1 MRQTEILRVRQQ
13 NVPVELALADS
24 VPRPVEIFL
33 DEHQA
38 HAFRRQHIL
47 DLLEGEAAF
56 LPARDSATG
65 VWEIFNKAALIWIR
79 VPLEPLGQ
87 GGAESSDELFD
98 FQSRVRV
105 ELRGGPPIDGDL
117 LYSAPEEA
125 SRAVDYLN
133 AAGRFFRLWDT
144 HHLYLVNR
152 SFVLRVIEL

>member
-24 VPRPVEIFL
+24 APRPVEIFL

-56 LPARDSATG
+56 LPARDSTSG
-65 VWEIFNKAALIWIR
+65 VWEIFNKDALLWIR

-87 GGAESSDELFD
+87 SGAESSEELFD
-98 FQSRVRV
+98 FQSAC
-105 ELRGGPPIDGDL
+105 GWS
-117 LYSAPEEA
+117 Y
-125 SRAVDYLN
+125 
-133 AAGRFFRLWDT
+133 AAGR
-144 HHLYLVNR
+144 R
-152 SFVLRVIEL
+152 SMETCSTPRRKRRAAPSTT

>member
-1 MRQTEILRVRQQ
+1 
-13 NVPVELALADS
+13 
-24 VPRPVEIFL
+24 
-33 DEHQA
+33 
-38 HAFRRQHIL
+38 
-47 DLLEGEAAF
+47 
-56 LPARDSATG
+56 
-65 VWEIFNKAALIWIR
+65 